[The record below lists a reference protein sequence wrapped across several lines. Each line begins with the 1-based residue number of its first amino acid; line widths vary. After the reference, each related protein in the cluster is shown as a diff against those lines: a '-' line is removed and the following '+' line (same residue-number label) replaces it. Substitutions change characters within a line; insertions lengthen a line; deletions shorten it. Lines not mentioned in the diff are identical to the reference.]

1 LGKITHYFSDHKRNT
16 VNVTTKKINEANVLA
31 SATIAQADI
40 DAKIDTIAQESG
52 KQLKV
57 DGFRQGK
64 VPAHVVKK
72 LYGEKLAEDAE
83 GEALRDLI
91 TQAYSDAGINPAD
104 VLGDPMFKKYDKND
118 NGIDIEIQ
126 LCLRPTIET
135 KDYQGVTPAYDEP
148 KVTAKEIDERI
159 KVLSAQAAPLEE
171 LKTKRPL
178 QKGDTAVFDFEGFV
192 DGVAFEGGK
201 ADNYE
206 LEIGSGQFI
215 PGFEEGME
223 GLNVGDEKRVPV
235 TFPAD
240 YQAENLK
247 GKEAEFAVK
256 LHAIKIKGDVELN
269 DALAQKI
276 TNDDK
281 STVESFKKGTEE
293 QIKAEKFSKL
303 YNEELKPAITEALV
317 AHFTFDLPENIVEQ
331 EIDNLVNQKAQSM
344 TPEEIKAVQED
355 SAKLDAL
362 REEVRDDATS
372 SVKATFI
379 IDALAKEEKISITDD
394 EVNQTLYYEA
404 IMAGQNAEELIEYYQ
419 KNNLLPAV
427 KMSMLED
434 KLYSRLLGLDKQ

>member
-1 LGKITHYFSDHKRNT
+1 M
-16 VNVTTKKINEANVLA
+16 NVTTKKINDANVLA
-31 SATIAQADI
+31 TARIAQADI
-40 DAKIDTIAQESG
+40 DSKIDTLAKETG
-52 KQLKV
+52 KQVKV

-91 TQAYSDAGINPAD
+91 AQAYADADIKPAD
-104 VLGDPMFKKYDKND
+104 VLGDPLFKKYDKGD
-118 NGIDIEIQ
+118 NGIDVEIQ
-126 LCLRPTIET
+126 FCLRPVIDT
-135 KDYQGVTPAYDEP
+135 KGYQDLAPAYDEP
-148 KVTAKEIDERI
+148 KVSAEEIDERI

-171 LKTKRPL
+171 LKEARAL

-223 GLNVGDEKRVPV
+223 GLTVGEEKRITV

-256 LHAIKIKGDVELN
+256 LHAIKVKGDVTLD

-281 STVESFKKGTEE
+281 STVESFTQGVEE
-293 QIKAEKFSKL
+293 QLKAEAFSKL

-317 AHFTFDLPENIVEQ
+317 THFTFDLPENIVEQ

-344 TPEEIKAVQED
+344 TPEEIEAIQGD
-355 SAKLDAL
+355 AAKLDAL
-362 REEVRDDATS
+362 RDEVRDDATN

-379 IDALAKEEKISITDD
+379 VDALATAEKLSVSDD

-434 KLYSRLLGLDKQ
+434 KLYSRLLKLDK

>member
-1 LGKITHYFSDHKRNT
+1 

-235 TFPAD
+235 TFPTD

-303 YNEELKPAITEALV
+303 YNEKLKPAITEALV

-362 REEVRDDATS
+362 RDEVRDDATS

>member
-1 LGKITHYFSDHKRNT
+1 
-16 VNVTTKKINEANVLA
+16 VNVTTKKLNDANILA
-31 SATIAQADI
+31 TATLAQADI
-40 DAKIDTIAQESG
+40 DAKINALAQETG
-52 KQLKV
+52 KQVKV
-57 DGFRQGK
+57 DGFRKGK

-91 TQAYSDAGINPAD
+91 TAAYTDAGVNPAD
-104 VLGDPMFKKYDKND
+104 LLGDPMFKKYDKGE
-118 NGIDIEIQ
+118 NGIDVEIQ
-126 LCLRPTIET
+126 LCLRPVVDT
-135 KDYQGVTPAYDEP
+135 KDYKGVIPSFDEP
-148 KVTAKEIDERI
+148 TVTAEEIDERI
-159 KVLSAQAAPLEE
+159 TTLTAQAAPLET
-171 LKTKRPL
+171 LKETRPL
-178 QKGDTAVFDFEGFV
+178 AQGDVAVFDFEGFV

-223 GLNVGDEKRVPV
+223 GLNLGEEKRVAV

-240 YQAENLK
+240 YQSEDLK

-256 LHAIKIKGDVELN
+256 LHEIKVKGDVELN

-276 TNDDK
+276 TNDDQ
-281 STVESFKKGTEE
+281 STVESFKQGVEE
-293 QIKAEKFSKL
+293 QLKAEKFSKQ
-303 YNEELKPAITEALV
+303 YNEELKPAIVEALV
-317 AHFTFDLPENIVEQ
+317 KHFDFDLPDNIVEQ

-344 TPEEIKAVQED
+344 TQDEIKAVQED
-355 SAKLDAL
+355 STKLDAL
-362 REEVRDDATS
+362 RDEVRDDATS

-379 IDALAKEEKISITDD
+379 VDVLAKEEKISVTDD

-404 IMAGQNAEELIEYYQ
+404 VMAGQNPEELIEYY
-419 KNNLLPAV
+419 KTNNLLPAV

-434 KLYSRLLGLDKQ
+434 KLYSRLLGLDK

>member
-1 LGKITHYFSDHKRNT
+1 
-16 VNVTTKKINEANVLA
+16 VNVTTKKLNDANILA
-31 SATIAQADI
+31 TATLAQADI
-40 DAKIDTIAQESG
+40 DAKINALAQETG
-52 KQLKV
+52 KQVKV
-57 DGFRQGK
+57 DGFRKGK

-91 TQAYSDAGINPAD
+91 TAAYTDAGVNPAD
-104 VLGDPMFKKYDKND
+104 LLGDPMFKKYDKGE
-118 NGIDIEIQ
+118 NGIDVEIQ
-126 LCLRPTIET
+126 LCLRPVVDT
-135 KDYQGVTPAYDEP
+135 KDYKGVIPSFDEP
-148 KVTAKEIDERI
+148 TVTAEEIDERI
-159 KVLSAQAAPLEE
+159 TTLTAQAAPLET
-171 LKTKRPL
+171 LKETRPL
-178 QKGDTAVFDFEGFV
+178 AQGDVAVFDFEGFV

-223 GLNVGDEKRVPV
+223 GLNLGEEKRVAV

-240 YQAENLK
+240 YQSEDLK

-256 LHAIKIKGDVELN
+256 LHEIKVKGDVELN

-276 TNDDK
+276 TNDDQ
-281 STVESFKKGTEE
+281 STVESFKQGVEE
-293 QIKAEKFSKL
+293 QLKAEKFSKQ
-303 YNEELKPAITEALV
+303 YNEELKPAIVGALV
-317 AHFTFDLPENIVEQ
+317 KHFDFDLPDNIVEQ

-344 TPEEIKAVQED
+344 TQDEIKAVQED
-355 SAKLDAL
+355 STKLDAL
-362 REEVRDDATS
+362 RDEVRDDATS

-379 IDALAKEEKISITDD
+379 VDVLAKEEKISVTDD

-404 IMAGQNAEELIEYYQ
+404 VMAGQNPEELIEYY
-419 KNNLLPAV
+419 KTNNLLPAV

-434 KLYSRLLGLDKQ
+434 KLYSRLLGLDK

>member
-1 LGKITHYFSDHKRNT
+1 M
-16 VNVTTKKINEANVLA
+16 NVTTKKLNEANVLA
-31 SATIAQADI
+31 GATIAQADI
-40 DAKIDTIAQESG
+40 DSKIDTLAKETG
-52 KQLKV
+52 KQIKV

-72 LYGEKLAEDAE
+72 LYGEKLAQDAE

-91 TQAYSDAGINPAD
+91 TQAYTDAGIDPAD
-104 VLGDPMFKKYDKND
+104 VLGDPMFKKYDKTD
-118 NGIDIEIQ
+118 KGIEVEIQ
-126 LCLRPTIET
+126 LCLRPSIET
-135 KDYQGVTPAYDEP
+135 GDYQNIAPAYDEP
-148 KVTAKEIDERI
+148 KVTPQEIDERI
-159 KVLSAQAAPLEE
+159 KTLTAQAAPLETIKKARA
-171 LKTKRPL
+171 LKS
-178 QKGDTAVFDFEGFV
+178 GDTAVFDFEGFV

-201 ADNYE
+201 AENYE

-223 GLNVGDEKRVPV
+223 GMKPGEEKRIAV

-247 GKEAEFAVK
+247 GKAAEFVVK
-256 LHAIKIKGDVELN
+256 LHAIKVRGDVTLD

-276 TNDDK
+276 TRDDQA
-281 STVESFKKGTEE
+281 TVESFTRGVEE
-293 QIKAEKFSKL
+293 QLKAEKFSKL

-317 AHFTFDLPENIVEQ
+317 KHFDFDLPENIVEQ

-344 TPEEIKAVQED
+344 TPEEIQEIQGD
-355 SAKLDAL
+355 AAKLEALRDAVREDAL
-362 REEVRDDATS
+362 N

-379 IDALAKEEKISITDD
+379 VDALAKAEKLSVNDD

-404 IMAGQNAEELIEYYQ
+404 LMAGQNPEELIEYYK

-434 KLYSRLLGLDKQ
+434 KLYSRLLGLDKK

>member
-1 LGKITHYFSDHKRNT
+1 
-16 VNVTTKKINEANVLA
+16 VNVTTKKLNDANVLVTT
-31 SATIAQADI
+31 TIAQADI
-40 DAKIDTIAQESG
+40 DSKIDKLAKETG
-52 KQLKV
+52 KQVKV

-91 TQAYSDAGINPAD
+91 TQAYTDAGIKPAD
-104 VLGDPMFKKYDKND
+104 VLGDPMFKKYDKGD
-118 NGIDIEIQ
+118 NGIDVEIQ
-126 LCLRPTIET
+126 LCLRPTIDT
-135 KDYQGVTPAYDEP
+135 ANYQDIAPAYDEP
-148 KVTAKEIDERI
+148 KVSAEEIDERI

-171 LKTKRPL
+171 LKEARPL

-206 LEIGSGQFI
+206 LEIGSGRFI

-223 GLNVGDEKRVPV
+223 GLTLGEEKRITV

-240 YQAENLK
+240 YQAEDLK

-256 LHAIKIKGDVELN
+256 LHAIKVKGEVALD

-281 STVESFKKGTEE
+281 MTVDAFKQGTEE
-293 QIKAEKFSKL
+293 QLKAEKFSKL

-317 AHFTFDLPENIVEQ
+317 KHFTFDLPENIVEQ

-344 TPEEIKAVQED
+344 TQEEIKAVQED

-362 REEVRDDATS
+362 RDEVRDDATN

-379 IDALAKEEKISITDD
+379 VDALATAEKLSVSDE

-404 IMAGQNAEELIEYYQ
+404 IMAGQNPQELIEYY
-419 KNNLLPAV
+419 KSNNLMPAI

-434 KLYSRLLGLDKQ
+434 KLYSRLLGLDK